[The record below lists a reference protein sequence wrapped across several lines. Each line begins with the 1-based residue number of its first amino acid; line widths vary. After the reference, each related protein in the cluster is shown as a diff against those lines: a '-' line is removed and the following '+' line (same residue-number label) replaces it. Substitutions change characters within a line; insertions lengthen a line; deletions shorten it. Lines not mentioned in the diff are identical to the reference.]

1 MDTKID
7 IHLTDM
13 AQALSR
19 DYSGAYRKEL
29 LTQAKVYKNELQNQ
43 PFPGIKQALQHVET
57 ILAME

>member
-13 AQALSR
+13 SQALRR
-19 DYSGAYRKEL
+19 DFPGTYRKEL
-29 LTQAKVYKNELQNQ
+29 LTQVKVYKNELQNQ
-43 PFPGIKQALQHVET
+43 PFPGIKQALQYAET